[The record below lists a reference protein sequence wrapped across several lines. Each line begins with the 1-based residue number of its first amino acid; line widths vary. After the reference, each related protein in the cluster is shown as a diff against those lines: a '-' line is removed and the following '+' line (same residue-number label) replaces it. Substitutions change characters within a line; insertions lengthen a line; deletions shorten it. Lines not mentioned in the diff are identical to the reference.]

1 MIGRIDDDIEE
12 IRQMVRRDND
22 VSKEIHIESH
32 ECRFATLGALSS
44 NEVPDNGIELEV
56 HTSAAEGFN
65 DQSEGDSKM
74 CGKNASDVRESQET
88 TQTRIKNIRA
98 VKDEILN
105 GLVPTEDL
113 RRRVF
118 EIKVGREGVT
128 EINDDAAYMG

>member
-32 ECRFATLGALSS
+32 ECSFPTLGALSS

-56 HTSAAEGFN
+56 HNSAAEGFN
-65 DQSEGDSKM
+65 DQSEGESEM
-74 CGKNASDVRESQET
+74 TGKNASDVRESQAT

-105 GLVPTEDL
+105 SLMPTEDL

-128 EINDDAAYMG
+128 EIDDDAAYMG